1 MIRGPQYKIARRL
14 GAHLFE
20 KTQTQKFAAR
30 AQRKG
35 RATQSKH
42 PSSRTDF
49 GMQLL
54 EKQKL
59 RVAYGISERQFSRYV
74 KDAVAKKNANSI
86 EKLNEGLEP
95 RLDNVVYRSGF
106 APTRAG
112 GRQMVSHGHFLV
124 NGKRVT
130 IPSYTVK
137 KGDIISIRE
146 GSKNAGIFNS
156 LIERITERKSPEW
169 LTVDSALR
177 QVTISAMPSA
187 GGIDINFNLAAVVE
201 FYSR

>member
-86 EKLNEGLEP
+86 EKLNERLET

-130 IPSYTVK
+130 IPSYAVK